1 MKPVR
6 IRYQTYEFDGHDIH
20 IKSLRDRQQFSDN
33 FGEAEGM
40 GISPSQWPLFG
51 VVWES
56 SEILAEKMLTYD
68 IKDKRILE
76 IGCGIALSSL
86 LLNAR
91 NADITAT
98 DYHPETANFLSDN
111 VNLNNGKHIPYL
123 RTSWL
128 NEVDG
133 LGEFDLII
141 GADLL
146 YERQHVKQLT
156 DFIHR
161 HTKPQCEIVI
171 VDPGRGHHAP
181 FSARMIEL
189 GYSHSQYKPVRD
201 DPLIE
206 VAKSQVLTYTR

>member
-6 IRYQTYEFDGHDIH
+6 VRYQTYEFDGHDIH
-20 IKSLRDRQQFSDN
+20 IKTLRDKQQFLDH

-56 SEILAEKMLTYD
+56 SQILAQKMLEFD
-68 IKDKRILE
+68 IEGKRILE
-76 IGCGIALSSL
+76 MGCGMALSSL
-86 LLNAR
+86 LLNSR

-98 DYHPETANFLSDN
+98 DYHPEVANFLSDN
-111 VNLNNGKHIPYL
+111 VNLNHGKHIPFL

-128 NEVDG
+128 NEDDG
-133 LGEFDLII
+133 LGEFDLLI

-146 YERQHVKQLT
+146 YERQHVKQLA

-161 HTKPQCEIVI
+161 HAKPSCEIII

-189 GYSHSQYKPVRD
+189 GYSHSQYKPA
-201 DPLIE
+201 LIDGIKQS
-206 VAKSQVLTYTR
+206 AKTQILTYKR